1 MTAITVSV
9 QAIPTAAPS
18 VLADVARQ
26 PAPPP
31 EHDDLVLIHRVAVKD
46 RQAFEI
52 LYQRYARRLYGYI
65 SKFIRQPEV
74 VEEVLDDVMLVI
86 WQNASRFNHSSRL
99 STWIFGIAHHKVL
112 KALARLCRE
121 IPDILPPARAWSD
134 MDDPE
139 SIMTRQELGQTLA
152 QALDAL
158 SPEQRAV
165 VELTYYHEHSYQ
177 EIAAITGCP
186 LNTVKT
192 RMFHARRHLAQ
203 ILAGLGLHR
212 HTVRKEESA

>member
-9 QAIPTAAPS
+9 QAVPTADPS

-26 PAPPP
+26 PEPPR
-31 EHDDLVLIHRVAVKD
+31 EHDDFVLIHRVAAKD

-65 SKFIRQPEV
+65 LRFIRQPEV

-86 WQNASRFNHSSRL
+86 WQNASRFDHSSRL
-99 STWIFGIAHHKVL
+99 STWIFGIAHHKAL
-112 KALARLCRE
+112 KALARSSRE
-121 IPDILPPARAWSD
+121 RLNILPPARAWSD
-134 MDDPE
+134 VDDPE
-139 SIMTRQELGQTLA
+139 GIMTRQELGQMLA
-152 QALDAL
+152 QALEAL

-186 LNTVKT
+186 VNTVKT

-203 ILAGLGLHR
+203 LLAGLGLR
-212 HTVRKEESA
+212 RNTVKQEESA